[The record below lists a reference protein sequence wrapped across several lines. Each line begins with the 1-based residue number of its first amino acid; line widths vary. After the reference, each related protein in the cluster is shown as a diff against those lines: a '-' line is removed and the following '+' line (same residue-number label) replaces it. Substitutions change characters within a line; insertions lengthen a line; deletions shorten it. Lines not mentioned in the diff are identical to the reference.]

1 MGRGSARPHIYIY
14 IYIERE
20 RYIYRE
26 RVYIYIY
33 LFSIERERREIHL
46 LVYYIWGEVWPASHM
61 YIYKQKHLF
70 GIVLNI
76 FDYWKL
82 SFAYISI
89 VHDFYIVINLV
100 CYWNFGFVLYIPFM

>member
-1 MGRGSARPHIYIY
+1 MYIY
-14 IYIERE
+14 IYN
-20 RYIYRE
+20 
-26 RVYIYIY
+26 
-33 LFSIERERREIHL
+33 EIHL
-46 LVYYIWGEVWPASHM
+46 QVYYIWGEVWPASHIYI

-100 CYWNFGFVLYIPFM
+100 CYWNFGFVLYICFM